1 MPVELNSLQVLYF
14 LRAFEFAGGL
24 VRMVFKVLYYSGPF
38 LLILLIVLIASTNCY
53 YVLFR

>member
-1 MPVELNSLQVLYF
+1 MQLLYF

-24 VRMVFKVLYYSGPF
+24 VRMVFKVFYYTGPF
-38 LLILLIVLIASTNCY
+38 MLILIIVLLGSTNCY